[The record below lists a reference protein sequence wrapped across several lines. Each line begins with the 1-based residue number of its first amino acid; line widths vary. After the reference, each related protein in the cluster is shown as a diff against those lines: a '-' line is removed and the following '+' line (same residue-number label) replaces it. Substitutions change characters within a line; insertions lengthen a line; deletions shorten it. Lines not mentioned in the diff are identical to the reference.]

1 MAEESNLQNSQ
12 VILFTVF
19 MFQQQKN
26 NEAFKKKKKK
36 KYAPHIGNLTKIV
49 SVGSIDI
56 GFTRNGL

>member
-36 KYAPHIGNLTKIV
+36 YAPHIGNLTKIV